1 MKSLSSLQFAHRE
14 TDSAQPWREG
24 RKISRAEGRLGFVFL
39 FFFGTAPRLGWCVRA
54 GSALPEVAPRSVLL
68 TSPTRHSG
76 CTLPELSRKRFRGQ
90 SRSDCKTK
98 RAGEIKLNA
107 VSSQNESKT
116 ARVPVAAVQRLQT
129 SADEERQVGL

>member
-1 MKSLSSLQFAHRE
+1 MKSLGSLQFAHRE

-24 RKISRAEGRLGFVFL
+24 RKISRAEGRLGFFL
-39 FFFGTAPRLGWCVRA
+39 FFFGTAPRLGRCVRA

-76 CTLPELSRKRFRGQ
+76 CTLHQLSRKRFCGQ
-90 SRSDCKTK
+90 SCSECKTK

-107 VSSQNESKT
+107 VSSQNESET